1 MPQKNSLLLIVLIL
15 LIVSISIPVIV
26 TEIEK
31 IQANMNAELI
41 QKDKD
46 TPKQNNSVI
55 IVYSRSSTTLILA
68 QYIAEEIGASVYQ
81 LKAPAYELGLLG
93 WSNAMIDARNHTAI
107 ISPKTIDLTPY
118 EVIYL
123 GSPIWLYSPA
133 PPIWA
138 FAKENN
144 FTDKHVVLFNT
155 YNSKFEQSYIDKFEA
170 LVSLRGAV
178 SFKHQH
184 IRRGR
189 IGQQVAVEKM
199 VQKFKQTYLS
209 NSMEKY

>member
-1 MPQKNSLLLIVLIL
+1 M
-15 LIVSISIPVIV
+15 

-133 PPIWA
+133 PPIWE
-138 FAKENN
+138 FAKEND
-144 FTDKHVVLFNT
+144 FKDKHVVLFNT
-155 YNSKFEQSYIDKFEA
+155 YNSKFEQSYIDKFKE
-170 LVSLRGAV
+170 LVSHRGAV

-184 IRRGR
+184 VRRGR
-189 IGQQVAVEKM
+189 IGQQIPVEKL
-199 VQKFKQTYLS
+199 VQKYSQTYFS
-209 NSMEKY
+209 HGMEKY